1 MHTCC
6 CGPECRFKAF
16 DPDPSI
22 RPSVSQSVV
31 GGHDRFTAF
40 LADAALLA
48 RPSHRQS
55 RPARCSKLPARR
67 PALIPAPP
75 PSSYVTTSA
84 FNVCGGAP
92 GRRFHTGL
100 AIDAAAA
107 SCTTPSRALHAGSVL
122 SCPRRYSAYYN
133 VAEHYWLRKRRYG
146 CVKVSYVMHFCLTS
160 KVTGG
165 VWFMEIMGI
174 RLAESMYPSEHHSF
188 FFLVMRC

>member
-1 MHTCC
+1 MHACC

-22 RPSVSQSVV
+22 RPSVIQSVA

-75 PSSYVTTSA
+75 SSYVGFQRLRRRSWSE
-84 FNVCGGAP
+84 VSHRPGAV
-92 GRRFHTGL
+92 RR
-100 AIDAAAA
+100 
-107 SCTTPSRALHAGSVL
+107 S
-122 SCPRRYSAYYN
+122 
-133 VAEHYWLRKRRYG
+133 
-146 CVKVSYVMHFCLTS
+146 
-160 KVTGG
+160 GG
-165 VWFMEIMGI
+165 VVRDCF
-174 RLAESMYPSEHHSF
+174 LAVPCTPAAFYRVRADTLPTTMWPSTTD
-188 FFLVMRC
+188 